1 MAKIRNCGIETA
13 ELRPLGQGI
22 TAGCGIV
29 VVVVEVGTV
38 VVVVVV
44 EVGVVVVVEVGTVV
58 VVVVGARVVVVVV
71 ARAGLAE
78 KAPAGAITRNVPMST
93 LEREGATTPRRR
105 FHKALTASL
114 YWRVATVMGH
124 GVTVQSEGRLRSM

>member
-1 MAKIRNCGIETA
+1 MGEVAKIRNCGIETA

-38 VVVVVV
+38 VVVV
-44 EVGVVVVVEVGTVV
+44 EVGVVVVEVGTVV
-58 VVVVGARVVVVVV
+58 VVVVVARVVVVVV
-71 ARAGLAE
+71 AAGLAE
-78 KAPAGAITRNVPMST
+78 KAPAGSITRNDPMST
-93 LEREGATTPRRR
+93 LERESATTPRRR

-114 YWRVATVMGH
+114 YWRVATVTGQ
-124 GVTVQSEGRLRSM
+124 GVADQPEGSLRSV